1 MGTEFICCFHW
12 NSVNDYGVFIRH
24 FMCDTPKYRN
34 LYSSLGTG
42 KCGSR
47 ELCLEVMV
55 WHFGWTVSNLRVTL
69 SLWKPGAIR
78 CCWDFCNLQS
88 VVALK
93 TVRPLFLLWSKFCKT
108 FPPSWLDIVCFHEIY
123 VDDKSKR
130 PLVDSCKDFF
140 MISLSFRHAANE
152 KLKHTNVFHRHLN
165 SLAHLQVLWNKTTSG
180 RVAKHPCF
188 LHALC
193 QLIVYFEY
201 QCRSCRKSSRTERQ
215 IWAGVRCIW

>member
-1 MGTEFICCFHW
+1 MGTKFICCFHW
-12 NSVNDYGVFIRH
+12 NSVNDYGVFIWH

-78 CCWDFCNLQS
+78 CYWDFCNLQS

-93 TVRPLFLLWSKFCKT
+93 TVRPLFLLWPNIGIVKHFLHHDLTLSAFMKFKM
-108 FPPSWLDIVCFHEIY
+108 
-123 VDDKSKR
+123 
-130 PLVDSCKDFF
+130 
-140 MISLSFRHAANE
+140 MISPKDPWLI
-152 KLKHTNVFHRHLN
+152 
-165 SLAHLQVLWNKTTSG
+165 LAKTSSWSPFPSGMQPMKTWNIQMLFSD
-180 RVAKHPCF
+180 
-188 LHALC
+188 
-193 QLIVYFEY
+193 I
-201 QCRSCRKSSRTERQ
+201 
-215 IWAGVRCIW
+215 